1 VLVEATPKPPVI
13 LKQTPKPTPTP
24 VVIGELR
31 EAAPQNNSETAA
43 PGFWRSASNFVG
55 NFFGYISPAASA
67 AEAAPAGNDGIGGG
81 GERETID
88 LTYPTELTA
97 KGSGII
103 ELKIVR
109 AGTPPAGTPPGPA
122 SDSSS
127 AADPGI
133 ELETDRC
140 PPGSALSACLP
151 DHETRAVVSLVGSGF
166 EITSDGAQNTPK
178 KVGAGSNPVWRWS
191 IRPKGDVEGVQD
203 MFVTLN
209 FTWIKGTET
218 LGPDASRPKDFKISV
233 VKSFF
238 EWGTISIAGLILS
251 LLGPILTIP
260 WFFERGKDL
269 MRYYRDR
276 GLRKEVAEMESKKE

>member
-1 VLVEATPKPPVI
+1 MREDAPK
-13 LKQTPKPTPTP
+13 
-24 VVIGELR
+24 
-31 EAAPQNNSETAA
+31 NSKS
-43 PGFWRSASNFVG
+43 GFWESVG

-67 AEAAPAGNDGIGGG
+67 AEVPASG

-103 ELKIVR
+103 ELKITR
-109 AGTPPAGTPPGPA
+109 AATTPAGTPSGVGGGS
-122 SDSSS
+122 SD
-127 AADPGI
+127 DLGI

-178 KVGAGSNPVWRWS
+178 KIGPGSSPVWRWS
-191 IRPKGDVEGVQD
+191 IRPKGDVEGAQE

-209 FTWIKGTET
+209 FTWVKGAET

-251 LLGPILTIP
+251 LMGPILTIP
-260 WFFERGKDL
+260 WFYERGKQFVTF
-269 MRYYRDR
+269 MRQRVNKD
-276 GLRKEVAEMESKKE
+276 EAES

>member
-1 VLVEATPKPPVI
+1 MVEATPKPPVI

-24 VVIGELR
+24 VVIGEVR
-31 EAAPQNNSETAA
+31 EDAPKDAA
-43 PGFWRSASNFVG
+43 PGFWESVG
-55 NFFGYISPAASA
+55 SFFGYISPTASA
-67 AEAAPAGNDGIGGG
+67 APAAPAAPDGNAGNDGS

-109 AGTPPAGTPPGPA
+109 
-122 SDSSS
+122 S
-127 AADPGI
+127 AATTPANTPSGTGDSPDDSGI

-178 KVGAGSNPVWRWS
+178 KIGPGSSPVWRWS
-191 IRPKGDVEGVQD
+191 IRPKGDVEGAQE

-209 FTWIKGTET
+209 FTWVKGAET

-269 MRYYRDR
+269 MRYYRER
-276 GLRKEVAEMESKKE
+276 GVRKEVEGGE

>member
-1 VLVEATPKPPVI
+1 M
-13 LKQTPKPTPTP
+13 
-24 VVIGELR
+24 IGEVR
-31 EAAPQNNSETAA
+31 EENAPKNAV
-43 PGFWRSASNFVG
+43 PGFWESVG
-55 NFFGYISPAASA
+55 NFFGYMSPAASA
-67 AEAAPAGNDGIGGG
+67 AEPAPAGGDGDGRG

-103 ELKIVR
+103 ELKITR
-109 AGTPPAGTPPGPA
+109 AAATAPAGTLYGTSGS
-122 SDSSS
+122 SDDS
-127 AADPGI
+127 GI

-140 PPGSALSACLP
+140 PPGSPLSACLP

-178 KVGAGSNPVWRWS
+178 KIGPGSNPVWRWS
-191 IRPKGDVEGVQD
+191 IRPKGDVEGAQE

-209 FTWIKGTET
+209 FTWVKGTET

-238 EWGTISIAGLILS
+238 EWGTISIAGLVLS

-260 WFFERGKDL
+260 WFFERGRDL
-269 MRYYRDR
+269 MRYYRER
-276 GLRKEVAEMESKKE
+276 NVRKEVEGGE